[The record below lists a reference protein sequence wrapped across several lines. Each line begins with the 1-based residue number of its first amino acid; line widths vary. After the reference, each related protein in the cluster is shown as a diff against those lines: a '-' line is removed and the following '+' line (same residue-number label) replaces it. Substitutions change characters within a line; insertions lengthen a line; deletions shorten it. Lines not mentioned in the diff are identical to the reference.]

1 MAPIVLNEADLRKH
15 VPELSLLHVKRDDS
29 LSRIGDIVAELFS
42 GALRLVS
49 GEKHEILANPQNT
62 SIVHHAHPAMGIRG
76 RGEQNRGKNPRG

>member
-1 MAPIVLNEADLRKH
+1 MGSIILDETDLRKH

-29 LSRIGDIVAELFS
+29 LSRIGDIVAELFP

-62 SIVHHAHPAMGIRG
+62 SIVHHTHPAMGIRG
-76 RGEQNRGKNPRG
+76 RREQKRGKKPRG

>member
-29 LSRIGDIVAELFS
+29 LSRIGDIVAELFP

-49 GEKHEILANPQNT
+49 GEKHEILANPQNA
-62 SIVHHAHPAMGIRG
+62 SIVHHTHPAMGIRG
-76 RGEQNRGKNPRG
+76 RREQNRGKKPRG